1 MFIVKL
7 IITNQF
13 NVEKEDINMSMIY
26 MEQTLNLIAA
36 QNLEEVKAL
45 IALGEIKQTK
55 KETLKYLIIK

>member
-13 NVEKEDINMSMIY
+13 NVEKEDIKMSMIY